1 MGLFNGRLRTRP
13 GRPEARVGPRGRGRH
28 DVPAR
33 FEAVGEAL
41 ASVGGPD
48 VRAERA
54 VAACSVL
61 GRDLA
66 ADGVPLDEAL
76 DGLRDTARWVTGEP
90 PSYAAVRALA
100 SGWSE
105 ATLGYLH
112 QLSCEDPLTGLASL
126 PHLRSRLAEL
136 YRDQE
141 ATGEPVGDRQ
151 VLVVLDVPGRRLDGE
166 VFGAALRT
174 ARLAETARTAFPGG
188 HTLARVRPE
197 RLALL
202 VTRDHRLPR
211 RLALLRTMLGGVSPP
226 VRLWLESLPGDD
238 RAAAALLD
246 ELARR

>member
-1 MGLFNGRLRTRP
+1 M
-13 GRPEARVGPRGRGRH
+13 
-28 DVPAR
+28 PAR

-41 ASVGGPD
+41 ASDGGPGP
-48 VRAERA
+48 RNER
-54 VAACSVL
+54 VGAACSVL

-66 ADGVPLDEAL
+66 ADGIPLDEAL
-76 DGLRDTARWVTGEP
+76 DGLRVTSRRVTGEP

-136 YRDQE
+136 YRDQQ
-141 ATGEPVGDRQ
+141 ATGEPVGDRHA
-151 VLVVLDVPGRRLDGE
+151 LVVLDVQGRRFDGE
-166 VFGAALRT
+166 VFGAALRA

-197 RLALL
+197 RLVLL
-202 VTRDHRLPR
+202 VTRDDRLPR
-211 RLALLRTMLGGVSPP
+211 RLALLRSILGGVSPP

-238 RAAAALLD
+238 RSAAAQLD